1 MIKKLKSS
9 SPCEIMS
16 CSLKHHKMSPDAAKT
31 QENSDMCCSR
41 NQSLLAAG
49 CPPSAP
55 PPRQRRRHLPALP
68 PLPQPV
74 TNFSADRLPLPG
86 PGVTLP
92 PPGPRS
98 PPGRAAAGAGQGAVC
113 GRLGGGGET
122 PAPASLR
129 ACPALSCPAPLDEG
143 QPLDCSGDRRTAAQW
158 RRGGPEQVFPSP
170 GGFTRP
176 SSPRTSHSR
185 GGCRPTAA
193 GEGGERERE
202 KSTRLRPLP
211 GLLVYFSAKRL
222 RGEAGNN
229 GPSQR
234 PKQISAPRPA
244 GGPAPRAHRRLRPR
258 TRALSR
264 PAPRLPRNPP
274 RHGTDPLAWSQ
285 VGSALL
291 PCPSFPLCPTAAA
304 AP

>member
-31 QENSDMCCSR
+31 QENSDMFCSR

-49 CPPSAP
+49 RPPSAP

-98 PPGRAAAGAGQGAVC
+98 PPDRDAAGAGQGAVC
-113 GRLGGGGET
+113 GRLGVAERPPLPHPSGPALPF
-122 PAPASLR
+122 PAPR
-129 ACPALSCPAPLDEG
+129 PLTRDS
-143 QPLDCSGDRRTAAQW
+143 PWTAAGTREQ
-158 RRGGPEQVFPSP
+158 RPSGGAGALGRIFPAQ
-170 GGFTRP
+170 GGFARA

-193 GEGGERERE
+193 GEGGE
-202 KSTRLRPLP
+202 S
-211 GLLVYFSAKRL
+211 
-222 RGEAGNN
+222 
-229 GPSQR
+229 
-234 PKQISAPRPA
+234 
-244 GGPAPRAHRRLRPR
+244 
-258 TRALSR
+258 
-264 PAPRLPRNPP
+264 
-274 RHGTDPLAWSQ
+274 
-285 VGSALL
+285 
-291 PCPSFPLCPTAAA
+291 
-304 AP
+304 